1 MKLDK
6 ISAMWCMSCIIMNN
20 LLDDV
25 LSKYNVLFDIEDI
38 DYDMDSDLVSLY
50 DVGSVLPV
58 YILMDSSLE
67 VARLVGEVSESR
79 LISFLKDNGG
89 IDEVQKVYMFIF
101 NSFGYVF
108 TGFCIWN
115 GFLFC

>member
-1 MKLDK
+1 MKLVK

-25 LSKYNVLFDIEDI
+25 LSKYNVLFDIVDI
-38 DYDMDSDLVSLY
+38 DYDMDSSLVSLY

-67 VARLVGEVSESR
+67 VARLVGEVSESS

-89 IDEVQKVYMFIF
+89 IDEV
-101 NSFGYVF
+101 
-108 TGFCIWN
+108 
-115 GFLFC
+115 

>member
-1 MKLDK
+1 MKLVK

-38 DYDMDSDLVSLY
+38 DYDMDSSLVSLY

-67 VARLVGEVSESR
+67 VARLVGEVSESS

-89 IDEVQKVYMFIF
+89 IDEVQKVYIFIY
-101 NSFGYVF
+101 NSFSYVY
-108 TGFCIWN
+108 TNLCIWN

>member
-1 MKLDK
+1 MKLVK

-79 LISFLKDNGG
+79 FISFLKDNGG
-89 IDEVQKVYMFIF
+89 IDEV
-101 NSFGYVF
+101 
-108 TGFCIWN
+108 
-115 GFLFC
+115 

>member
-1 MKLDK
+1 MKLVK

-67 VARLVGEVSESR
+67 VARLVGEVSESS

-89 IDEVQKVYMFIF
+89 IDEV
-101 NSFGYVF
+101 
-108 TGFCIWN
+108 
-115 GFLFC
+115 

>member
-1 MKLDK
+1 MRLVK

-38 DYDMDSDLVSLY
+38 DYDMDSSLVSLY

-67 VARLVGEVSESR
+67 VARLVGEVSESS

-89 IDEVQKVYMFIF
+89 IDEV
-101 NSFGYVF
+101 
-108 TGFCIWN
+108 
-115 GFLFC
+115 

>member
-1 MKLDK
+1 MMKLVK

-38 DYDMDSDLVSLY
+38 DYDMDSSLVSLY

-67 VARLVGEVSESR
+67 VARLVGEVSESS

-89 IDEVQKVYMFIF
+89 IDEI
-101 NSFGYVF
+101 
-108 TGFCIWN
+108 
-115 GFLFC
+115 

>member
-1 MKLDK
+1 MMKLVK

-38 DYDMDSDLVSLY
+38 DYDMDSSLVSLY

-67 VARLVGEVSESR
+67 VARLVGEVSEGS

-89 IDEVQKVYMFIF
+89 IDEV
-101 NSFGYVF
+101 
-108 TGFCIWN
+108 
-115 GFLFC
+115 

>member
-1 MKLDK
+1 MKLVK

-50 DVGSVLPV
+50 DVESVLPV

-67 VARLVGEVSESR
+67 VARLVGEVSESK

-89 IDEVQKVYMFIF
+89 IDEV
-101 NSFGYVF
+101 
-108 TGFCIWN
+108 
-115 GFLFC
+115 

>member
-1 MKLDK
+1 MMKLVK

-38 DYDMDSDLVSLY
+38 DYDMDSSLVSLY

-67 VARLVGEVSESR
+67 VARLVGEVSESS

-89 IDEVQKVYMFIF
+89 IDEV
-101 NSFGYVF
+101 
-108 TGFCIWN
+108 
-115 GFLFC
+115 